1 MEKFEGPG
9 LGRNVCLPDP
19 FDPELIVSTVRK
31 ILKSK
36 NTVTGVT
43 HKTLEDDLKQFL
55 KLE

>member
-1 MEKFEGPG
+1 MEKFEGSG

-31 ILKSK
+31 LLQSK
-36 NTVTGVT
+36 PKTNGLT
-43 HKTLEDDLKQFL
+43 HKALEDDLKQFL